1 MLILLLPLLRLD
13 APLPPLLLARA
24 KGGTVPALL
33 GSGVSMGRGPMPT
46 LLALLPAPPPPDA
59 A

>member
-33 GSGVSMGRGPMPT
+33 GSGVSMGRRPLPT
-46 LLALLPAPPPPDA
+46 LLMPPPPDA